1 MLWNKTA
8 FFNGLAGKFKD
19 LKLFE
24 AVLGLEFRLQAV
36 RAA

>member
-1 MLWNKTA
+1 MLWNKTD
-8 FFNGLAGKFKD
+8 FFNGLSGKFND
-19 LKLFE
+19 LKPFE